1 MEVNSDFL
9 LPLTLAI
16 DMARTA
22 NGRTDSS
29 KAWHRALGRRLAQ
42 LRKQRGLS
50 QEELARRV
58 GAIQVVISDYENG
71 KSRLFAETAVR
82 FAAAL
87 DVPVQELLQVSNP
100 VAVEPAHRPSRRLLR
115 RVEQIERL
123 PRRKKMALLTTID
136 AFLQTTTNN
145 RAS

>member
-1 MEVNSDFL
+1 MEVNRDFL
-9 LPLTLAI
+9 MPLTLVT
-16 DMARTA
+16 DMAR
-22 NGRTDSS
+22 NGNGKTHST

-87 DVPVQELLQVSNP
+87 DIPVQELLQVSKP
-100 VAVEPAHRPSRRLLR
+100 VAVESAHRPSRRLLR
-115 RVEQIERL
+115 RMEQIERL
-123 PRRKKMALLTTID
+123 PRRKQMALLTTID
-136 AFLQTTTNN
+136 AFLQNAAD

>member
-1 MEVNSDFL
+1 MEVNRDFA
-9 LPLTLAI
+9 LPLTLAAV
-16 DMARTA
+16 MAI
-22 NGRTDSS
+22 NGKKERDSA

-87 DVPVQELLQVSNP
+87 DVPVQELLQVSKP

-115 RVEQIERL
+115 RMEKIERL
-123 PRRKKMALLTTID
+123 PRRKQMALLTTID
-136 AFLQTTTNN
+136 AFLQTAEGT

>member
-9 LPLTLAI
+9 LPLKLGSV
-16 DMARTA
+16 MARG
-22 NGRTDSS
+22 NGDST

-50 QEELARRV
+50 QEELARQV
-58 GAIQVVISDYENG
+58 GTNQVVISGYENG
-71 KSRLFAETAVR
+71 KLRLFAETAVR
-82 FAAAL
+82 FAAAF
-87 DVPVQELLQVSNP
+87 DVSVEELLHISKP

-115 RVEQIERL
+115 RMEKIERL
-123 PRRKKMALLTTID
+123 PRRKQMALLTTID
-136 AFLQTTTNN
+136 AFLQNVQSD

>member
-1 MEVNSDFL
+1 MEVNRDFDL
-9 LPLTLAI
+9 SLTLAAV
-16 DMARTA
+16 MAL
-22 NGRTDSS
+22 NGKKERDSA

-87 DVPVQELLQVSNP
+87 DVPVQELLQVSKP

-115 RVEQIERL
+115 RMEQIERL
-123 PRRKKMALLTTID
+123 PRRKQTALLTTID
-136 AFLQTTTNN
+136 AFLQSSETAT
-145 RAS
+145 AS

>member
-1 MEVNSDFL
+1 M
-9 LPLTLAI
+9 PLTLVSV
-16 DMARTA
+16 MARIGAEET
-22 NGRTDSS
+22 NST

-87 DVPVQELLQVSNP
+87 DVPVQELLQVSKP

-115 RVEQIERL
+115 RMEQIERL
-123 PRRKKMALLTTID
+123 PRRKQMALLTTID
-136 AFLQTTTNN
+136 AFLQNAENN

>member
-1 MEVNSDFL
+1 
-9 LPLTLAI
+9 
-16 DMARTA
+16 
-22 NGRTDSS
+22 
-29 KAWHRALGRRLAQ
+29 
-42 LRKQRGLS
+42 
-50 QEELARRV
+50 V

-87 DVPVQELLQVSNP
+87 DVPVQELLQVSKP

-115 RVEQIERL
+115 RMEKIERL
-123 PRRKKMALLTTID
+123 PRRKQMALLTTID
-136 AFLQTTTNN
+136 AFLQTVEST

>member
-1 MEVNSDFL
+1 MDVNGDIL
-9 LPLTLAI
+9 AALTLASA
-16 DMARTA
+16 MARKG
-22 NGRTDSS
+22 NKETDST

-50 QEELARRV
+50 QEELARQV

-87 DVPVQELLQVSNP
+87 DVPVEELLQVSKP
-100 VAVEPAHRPSRRLLR
+100 VAVEPAPRPSRRLLR
-115 RVEQIERL
+115 RMEEIERL
-123 PRRKKMALLTTID
+123 PRRKQIALLTTID
-136 AFLQTTTNN
+136 AFLENN

>member
-1 MEVNSDFL
+1 MPF
-9 LPLTLAI
+9 TLVTA
-16 DMARTA
+16 MARIREE
-22 NGRTDSS
+22 GTDST

-87 DVPVQELLQVSNP
+87 DVPVQELLQVSKP
-100 VAVEPAHRPSRRLLR
+100 VAVEPAPKPSRKLLR
-115 RVEQIERL
+115 RMEKIERL
-123 PRRKKMALLTTID
+123 PRRKQTALLTTID
-136 AFLQTTTNN
+136 TFLENS
-145 RAS
+145 AVE

>member
-1 MEVNSDFL
+1 MEVNRDFD
-9 LPLTLAI
+9 LPLTLAAV
-16 DMARTA
+16 MAL
-22 NGRTDSS
+22 NGKKERDSA
-29 KAWHRALGRRLAQ
+29 KAWHRALGRRLAH

-87 DVPVQELLQVSNP
+87 DVPVQELLQVSKP

-115 RVEQIERL
+115 RMEQIERL
-123 PRRKKMALLTTID
+123 PRRKQVALLTTID
-136 AFLQTTTNN
+136 AFLQTVTNN

>member
-9 LPLTLAI
+9 LPFTLGSV
-16 DMARTA
+16 MARG
-22 NGRTDSS
+22 NGDST

-58 GAIQVVISDYENG
+58 GAIQVVISGYENG
-71 KSRLFAETAVR
+71 KLRLFAETAVR
-82 FAAAL
+82 FARAL
-87 DVPVQELLQVSNP
+87 DISVEELLQVSKP

-115 RVEQIERL
+115 RMEKIERL
-123 PRRKKMALLTTID
+123 PRRKQMALLTTID
-136 AFLQTTTNN
+136 AFLQNTPG

>member
-1 MEVNSDFL
+1 MEVKRDFA
-9 LPLTLAI
+9 LPLTLAAV
-16 DMARTA
+16 MAI
-22 NGRTDSS
+22 NGKKERDSA

-87 DVPVQELLQVSNP
+87 DVPVQELLQVSKP

-115 RVEQIERL
+115 RMEKIERL
-123 PRRKKMALLTTID
+123 PRRKQMALLTTID
-136 AFLQTTTNN
+136 AFLQTVEST

>member
-1 MEVNSDFL
+1 MEVNRDFA
-9 LPLTLAI
+9 LPFTLAAV
-16 DMARTA
+16 MAL
-22 NGRTDSS
+22 NGKKERDSA
-29 KAWHRALGRRLAQ
+29 KAWHRALGHLLAQ

-87 DVPVQELLQVSNP
+87 DVPVQELLQVSKP
-100 VAVEPAHRPSRRLLR
+100 VAVEPAQP
-115 RVEQIERL
+115 
-123 PRRKKMALLTTID
+123 
-136 AFLQTTTNN
+136 QTLAPHGADRTLA
-145 RAS
+145 ASKANGPAHHH